1 MNRSKFFPEHR
12 PQRNNAWN
20 RPRRLRV
27 EGLEDRRLCALPGIH
42 YEPATGV
49 LTIQGTAAAD
59 NVSVGCSDNNIVM
72 VSISQGNPNMP
83 KAKPGPTW
91 NCPGPV
97 TKIEFYGNAGNDTFT
112 NNTNIPCF
120 ADGGSG
126 NDTLQGGGANDILF
140 GGTGQDSLYG
150 RGGSDSLYGN
160 GGTDY
165 LDGGDGDDIL
175 VGGYD
180 GCVDQCRGGA
190 GHDVFFQY
198 YGAKGVHPQKFLDY
212 QASEDWIQLL
222 AEPGWWSKPGT
233 VNKIP
238 QASGSG
244 STSDP
249 LL

>member
-1 MNRSKFFPEHR
+1 MNLSKLFPRRR
-12 PQRNNAWN
+12 PQRNNHQS
-20 RPRRLRV
+20 RPRPLRV
-27 EGLEDRRLCALPGIH
+27 EGLEDRRLCALPAIH
-42 YEPATGV
+42 YEAATGV
-49 LTIQGTAAAD
+49 LTIEGTAADD
-59 NVSVGCSDNNIVM
+59 NVSVGCSDTNVVM
-72 VSISQGNPNMP
+72 VSASQGNSNP
-83 KAKPGPTW
+83 KTKPVPTW
-91 NCPGPV
+91 VCPGPV

-126 NDTLQGGGANDILF
+126 NDTLQGGAANDILF
-140 GGTGQDSLYG
+140 GGAGQDNLYG

-160 GGTDY
+160 AGTDY

-180 GCVDQCRGGA
+180 GSVDQCRGGA

-212 QASEDWIQLL
+212 QPSEDSILLL
-222 AEPGWWSKPGT
+222 AEPGWWGKPGT
-233 VNKIP
+233 VKKIP
-238 QASGSG
+238 QGGGGSA
-244 STSDP
+244 SDP